1 MKERSQR
8 MMQKSLPAQECV
20 QKKKVGERMK
30 LSFLVVAVSIKPV

>member
-20 QKKKVGERMK
+20 QKKKGRGEDETIFFGGG
-30 LSFLVVAVSIKPV
+30 SQY